1 VTASPLPEYRAS
13 SAALGVLHF
22 ISKDVRPTELVGRI
36 QAALDAELAGEFD
49 GEFSATLRHVTPM
62 GILQFKC
69 LAGALQGVD
78 ALCEIVSWKRGQL
91 LEKRTGLPAEW
102 SIHGSWQSLLMEAA
116 HRLDE
121 RALAAH

>member
-1 VTASPLPEYRAS
+1 MTASPLPEYRAS

-62 GILQFKC
+62 DLLQFKC
-69 LAGALQGVD
+69 LAGDITTIEFSSAGQSGVVLLDAGDTVHAQTGVFQGGD

-91 LEKRTGLPAEW
+91 LE
-102 SIHGSWQSLLMEAA
+102 
-116 HRLDE
+116 
-121 RALAAH
+121 